1 MMMIYKMIKRTIILM
16 MMMQWSSEPEQLLF
30 NTSVFILS
38 WSGDC
43 DDVDCTDDVGCDGD
57 YDYDDEDEDDNDDGE
72 DSPPKW

>member
-30 NTSVFILS
+30 TSVFILS

-43 DDVDCTDDVGCDGD
+43 DDVDYIDDVGCDGD
-57 YDYDDEDEDDNDDGE
+57 YDYDDDGEDDNDDGE
-72 DSPPKW
+72 DGPP